1 MRGSRIANRRPES
14 LKRSAMRKEL
24 YSVRA
29 TRSQASARFWQFR
42 GCATR
47 SSNLR
52 HRLSVL
58 VRLSVNQPLA
68 VRRTNSWRLRAGKFQ
83 LMEWPGVML
92 ICWMGSLLT
101 QKMKSTRAE
110 SKRTPL
116 AGYYSPRETTAV
128 LDDLYSKALVLEQDG
143 TRVALVVCDLISL
156 PRRTVVEARQLIEKQ
171 TG

>member
-1 MRGSRIANRRPES
+1 MRGSRIANRRLES

-58 VRLSVNQPLA
+58 VRLSVHQPLA
-68 VRRTNSWRLRAGKFQ
+68 GQRTNSCRLWAGMLQ
-83 LMEWPGVML
+83 LVEWHEGMWEYW
-92 ICWMGSLLT
+92 IGYLL
-101 QKMKSTRAE
+101 
-110 SKRTPL
+110 
-116 AGYYSPRETTAV
+116 Y
-128 LDDLYSKALVLEQDG
+128 
-143 TRVALVVCDLISL
+143 
-156 PRRTVVEARQLIEKQ
+156 
-171 TG
+171 